1 MEFNFEGKVVLVTGA
16 TRGIGKQIADDF
28 ESLGAG
34 LILTGTKKD
43 QIDLLN
49 REAALHKTGQ
59 KKRYFCVDFKDQK
72 ATEEFIDQLENN
84 YKKIDVCVNNAGINK
99 INYIYETELQDF
111 NEILSVNL
119 TAPFMIT
126 RKVSKIMKSN
136 GYGRIVNISSIFG
149 VISRGKRSIYS
160 ITKFGLRGLT
170 LAASNE
176 LARHNILV
184 NAVSPGFV
192 LTELTKG
199 ILSKKEIADLSKQI
213 PVGRFARPEEIS
225 KVVLFLASDMNTYIT
240 GQNIIVD
247 GGYVNT

>member
-1 MEFNFEGKVVLVTGA
+1 
-16 TRGIGKQIADDF
+16 
-28 ESLGAG
+28 
-34 LILTGTKKD
+34 
-43 QIDLLN
+43 
-49 REAALHKTGQ
+49 
-59 KKRYFCVDFKDQK
+59 
-72 ATEEFIDQLENN
+72 
-84 YKKIDVCVNNAGINK
+84 
-99 INYIYETELQDF
+99 
-111 NEILSVNL
+111 
-119 TAPFMIT
+119 MIT